1 MSVAKTR
8 AGSCPTLSQNER
20 AYRRLKDDI
29 VSLRLKPGDALNES
43 GLCAELGLGRT
54 PVNQALHRLMHEGL
68 VRILPRKG
76 ILVQPLSM
84 DEFAHLIEVRRLTE
98 PPCAALAAA
107 RIGPEALERLDAIL
121 AAAPDDLDAI
131 LESDRLFHAV
141 IAEASGNRVLA
152 EVLAG
157 LHGRSVRFWALSLAT
172 GHHQAEVAEEH
183 AEILAALRRRD
194 PDGAAAAMT
203 AHIDSFARTLASR
216 LG

>member
-1 MSVAKTR
+1 VVEKR
-8 AGSCPTLSQNER
+8 AGSCPTLSQNEQ

-29 VSLRLKPGDALNES
+29 VALRLKPGDALNES

-76 ILVQPLSM
+76 VLVQPLSM

-107 RIGPEALERLDAIL
+107 RIGAEALERLEAVL
-121 AAAPDDLDAI
+121 AASPTDLDAI

-183 AEILAALRRRD
+183 AVILAALRRRD
-194 PDGAAAAMT
+194 PDAAAAAMT

>member
-1 MSVAKTR
+1 VAETR

-29 VSLRLKPGDALNES
+29 VALRLRPGDALNEA

-76 ILVQPLSM
+76 VLVLPLSM

-107 RIGPEALERLDAIL
+107 RIEPEAVARLEALL
-121 AAAPDDLDAI
+121 AEQPDGLDAI
-131 LESDRLFHAV
+131 LESDRRFHAL

-172 GHHQAEVAEEH
+172 GHHLAEVAEEH
-183 AEILAALRRRD
+183 AVILEALRRRD
-194 PDGAAAAMT
+194 PEAAAAAMT